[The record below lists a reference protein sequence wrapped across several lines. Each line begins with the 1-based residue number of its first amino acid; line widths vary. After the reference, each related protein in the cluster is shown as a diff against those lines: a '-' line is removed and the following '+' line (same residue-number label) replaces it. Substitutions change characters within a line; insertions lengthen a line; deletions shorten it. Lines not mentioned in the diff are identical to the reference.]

1 MSKLDKT
8 EVLSAFEA
16 AYEAAHGKKP
26 EITTKPGW
34 YSIDGG
40 KNMRLA
46 DVAALTEELT
56 SGSAAP
62 SQEAAPA
69 KKEAKNQ
76 RRLRKLKKQHLLL
89 LKLTKKATHQKN
101 SGSSVLL
108 KKSMTVA
115 FHVVWFN
122 PHSQL
127 DIKKPRLSRFFYV
140 WILILKD

>member
-40 KNMRLA
+40 KNLRLA

-62 SQEAAPA
+62 SEAPKAAPA
-69 KKEAKNQ
+69 KKAKTSKAVPAKANKTAPFKVIKENTDGYTAEELWIVELASKDHDC
-76 RRLRKLKKQHLLL
+76 RLPR
-89 LKLTKKATHQKN
+89 
-101 SGSSVLL
+101 G
-108 KKSMTVA
+108 
-115 FHVVWFN
+115 VV
-122 PHSQL
+122 
-127 DIKKPRLSRFFYV
+127 
-140 WILILKD
+140 

>member
-8 EVLSAFEA
+8 EVLAAFEA

-56 SGSAAP
+56 SGKTEEVAKA
-62 SQEAAPA
+62 ETKAPA
-69 KKEAKNQ
+69 KAS
-76 RRLRKLKKQHLLL
+76 KKTT
-89 LKLTKKATHQKN
+89 TKKAAPKAKPAE
-101 SGSSVLL
+101 
-108 KKSMTVA
+108 KKAVFTVA
-115 FHVVWFN
+115 KPNEEGYTAEELWIKQLAEKDHDCRLPRGVV
-122 PHSQL
+122 
-127 DIKKPRLSRFFYV
+127 
-140 WILILKD
+140 

>member
-62 SQEAAPA
+62 SQEVAPA
-69 KKEAKNQ
+69 KKEAK
-76 RRLRKLKKQHLLL
+76 KPAAPAK
-89 LKLTKKATHQKN
+89 TKKAAF
-101 SGSSVLL
+101 
-108 KKSMTVA
+108 TVVKA
-115 FHVVWFN
+115 NEEGYTPEEFWIIRLAEKEHDCRLPRGVV
-122 PHSQL
+122 
-127 DIKKPRLSRFFYV
+127 
-140 WILILKD
+140 

>member
-26 EITTKPGW
+26 EIATKPGW

-56 SGSAAP
+56 SGSATP
-62 SQEAAPA
+62 SEAAA
-69 KKEAKNQ
+69 AC
-76 RRLRKLKKQHLLL
+76 
-89 LKLTKKATHQKN
+89 
-101 SGSSVLL
+101 
-108 KKSMTVA
+108 
-115 FHVVWFN
+115 
-122 PHSQL
+122 
-127 DIKKPRLSRFFYV
+127 
-140 WILILKD
+140 

>member
-26 EITTKPGW
+26 EIATKPGW

-56 SGSAAP
+56 SGSATP
-62 SQEAAPA
+62 SEAAAPA
-69 KKEAKNQ
+69 KKAK
-76 RRLRKLKKQHLLL
+76 
-89 LKLTKKATHQKN
+89 TKKA
-101 SGSSVLL
+101 VAPVAA
-108 KKSMTVA
+108 KKA
-115 FHVVWFN
+115 PFIVVKENEEGYTAEELWIVELARKD
-122 PHSQL
+122 HDCRL
-127 DIKKPRLSRFFYV
+127 PRGV
-140 WILILKD
+140 V

>member
-46 DVAALTEELT
+46 EVAELTEELT

-62 SQEAAPA
+62 SESPKAAPAKAAPA
-69 KKEAKNQ
+69 KKAKTT
-76 RRLRKLKKQHLLL
+76 KAAPAKAA
-89 LKLTKKATHQKN
+89 KKASFKVIKENAEGYTAEEFWIAELAGKDHDCRLPR
-101 SGSSVLL
+101 G
-108 KKSMTVA
+108 
-115 FHVVWFN
+115 VV
-122 PHSQL
+122 
-127 DIKKPRLSRFFYV
+127 
-140 WILILKD
+140 

>member
-69 KKEAKNQ
+69 KKEAK
-76 RRLRKLKKQHLLL
+76 KPAAPAK
-89 LKLTKKATHQKN
+89 TKKAAFLRN
-101 SGSSVLL
+101 SQIDAALCCSG
-108 KKSMTVA
+108 
-115 FHVVWFN
+115 
-122 PHSQL
+122 
-127 DIKKPRLSRFFYV
+127 RERFRMAMV
-140 WILILKD
+140 

>member
-16 AYEAAHGKKP
+16 AYEATHGKKP

-56 SGSAAP
+56 SGTAATEQP
-62 SQEAAPA
+62 APKKKAAKKAAAPA
-69 KKEAKNQ
+69 V
-76 RRLRKLKKQHLLL
+76 
-89 LKLTKKATHQKN
+89 KKAAPF
-101 SGSSVLL
+101 
-108 KKSMTVA
+108 TVVKA
-115 FHVVWFN
+115 NDDGYTAEEAWIIELAEKDHDCRLPRGVV
-122 PHSQL
+122 
-127 DIKKPRLSRFFYV
+127 
-140 WILILKD
+140 